1 MFDLG
6 PIQASGRARPKV
18 KFPAYIE
25 GIRRRAVFFKKD
37 ERGSLVIFSL
47 FLFVIIMI
55 VGGFAVDTIR
65 HETTRAKLQYTVD
78 RAVLAAA
85 DLEQTLPAQQ
95 VVDDYFAKAGLSQYP
110 VTVTVDQGFNY
121 RRVDASLTGTV
132 DTLFMNMLGVNSID
146 APAQSAA
153 MEGIMDVEI
162 SLVLDVSGSMNSNN
176 RLNLLKKAAK
186 DFVDAVIPVGAA
198 EKNVSI
204 SIIPFATQ
212 VNAGAGLLDY
222 YNVSNEHSYSN
233 CVDFQ
238 SSDFDSSALSTT
250 QALQRT
256 GHFAPWT
263 YTRPVNSIYYVC
275 NPDAAR
281 EILPWSDDPVVLKA
295 AIDALVAGGNT
306 SIDVGTKWG
315 TALLDPSSQSIVTD
329 KIAKNQVHADF
340 AGRPMNYDV
349 KNILKVLVV
358 MSDGQNTSQYYLKDN
373 YKSGLSNTFLDANGG
388 GTYDDRYSQYS
399 AAYNDYYHMSSQK
412 YYTYPDGGSDAVQLT
427 YPDVFSLMSVNYW
440 AYYLKARADGGSS
453 SYWANQVFGYVP
465 GSTKNAR
472 SSAICGAAK
481 SKGILVFTIGMETYG
496 QGDATLL
503 DCASS
508 SAHFFDVKGV
518 EISEAFN
525 AIAAKINQLKLVQ

>member
-6 PIQASGRARPKV
+6 SIQACKSSRAGVAQPSLGATARSAAKR
-18 KFPAYIE
+18 FRTNE
-25 GIRRRAVFFKKD
+25 D
-37 ERGSLVIFSL
+37 GSLIIFSL

-55 VGGFAVDTIR
+55 VGGLAVDTIR

-95 VVDDYFAKAGLSQYP
+95 VVDDYFAKAGLSQFP
-110 VTVTVDQGFNY
+110 VTVTVDQGFNF
-121 RRVDASLTGTV
+121 RRVDALLTGTV
-132 DTLFMNMLGVNSID
+132 DTLFMNMLGVKTLS

-176 RLNLLKKAAK
+176 RLTLLKKAAK
-186 DFVDAVIPVGAA
+186 DFVDAVIPVGAT

-222 YNVSNEHSYSN
+222 YNVTNEHNYSN

-238 SSDFDSSALSTT
+238 SSDFDTSALSTT

-256 GHFAPWT
+256 GHFDPWS
-263 YTRPVNSIYYVC
+263 YSRPSPSVYYVC
-275 NPDAAR
+275 NPDASR
-281 EILPWSDDPVVLKA
+281 EIVPWSDDPVVLKA
-295 AIDALVAGGNT
+295 AIDGLVAGGNT

-329 KIAKNQVHADF
+329 KIAKNKVHPDF
-340 AGRPMNYDV
+340 AGRPMNYNV
-349 KNILKVLVV
+349 KNILKVMVV
-358 MSDGQNTSQYYLKDN
+358 MSDGQNTGQYYLKDG
-373 YKSGLSNTFLDANGG
+373 YEKGLSKTYLDANGSG
-388 GTYDDRYSQYS
+388 ISDDRYSQYS
-399 AAYNDYYHMSSQK
+399 AAYSDYYHMSRNR
-412 YYTYPDGGSDAVQLT
+412 YYSYPDGGSDAVRLS
-427 YPDVFSLMSVNYW
+427 YPEIFNLMSVTYW
-440 AYYLKARADGGSS
+440 AYRLKSRADGGSY
-453 SYWANQVFGYVP
+453 SYWANQVYGAVA

-481 SKGILVFTIGMETYG
+481 DQGILVFTIGMETYG

-508 SAHFFDVKGV
+508 SAHFFDVNGV